1 MTQGIPKGYIEI
13 DIDGQVIGANGEAV
27 ETDMAKLIDFGEHE
41 VWIPES
47 QIYELFEDS
56 IIISEWLAEE
66 KGLI

>member
-1 MTQGIPKGYIEI
+1 MTQGIPKGYVEI
-13 DIDGQVIGANGEAV
+13 DIDGQVIGANGEVV

-56 IIISEWLAEE
+56 IIISEWLAKE

>member
-1 MTQGIPKGYIEI
+1 MTQGIPKGYVEI
-13 DIDGQVIGANGEAV
+13 DIDGQVIGANGEVV
-27 ETDMAKLIDFGEHE
+27 ETDMAKLIDFGENE